1 LKRPS
6 RAGVVGSIWH
16 YAHGNG
22 WTVWVGLPG
31 NPPVQQ
37 APLGAALAVPTFKAG
52 TDIDVPDEWLN

>member
-1 LKRPS
+1 
-6 RAGVVGSIWH
+6 
-16 YAHGNG
+16 
-22 WTVWVGLPG
+22 VWVGLPG